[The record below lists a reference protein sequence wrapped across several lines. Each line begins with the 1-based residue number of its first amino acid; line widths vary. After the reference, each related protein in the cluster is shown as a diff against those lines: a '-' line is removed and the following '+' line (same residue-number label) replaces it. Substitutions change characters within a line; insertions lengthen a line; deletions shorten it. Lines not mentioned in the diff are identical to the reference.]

1 MDGKTMIR
9 MHFSSVAQ
17 VCSPCVQL
25 KKKKHFPM
33 IEILC
38 DTVESTL

>member
-25 KKKKHFPM
+25 KKK
-33 IEILC
+33 
-38 DTVESTL
+38 TLSNDRDIV

>member
-25 KKKKHFPM
+25 KKKHFPM